1 MLSTW
6 FHGKAYVDEQF
17 VSHVQPAYSTA
28 QLHIHV
34 FIPPYKPASR
44 AQVPESVEEEGE
56 GKDIKE
62 LLEV

>member
-1 MLSTW
+1 M
-6 FHGKAYVDEQF
+6 
-17 VSHVQPAYSTA
+17 SHVQPAYSTA